1 MCQDFGNV
9 GNGHY
14 ASGYEVYALML
25 TLSSIGIPSVISKL
39 VSERIAIGDKKAAQ
53 RIFKVALTF
62 FTGLRTFTK
71 CIIICILR
79 LDSNTYFKCKRY
91 CNSS

>member
-1 MCQDFGNV
+1 MQEI
-9 GNGHY
+9 GHY

-62 FTGLRTFTK
+62 FTGLRTYTK
-71 CIIICILR
+71 YITICIFR
-79 LDSNTYFKCKRY
+79 MDCNTCT
-91 CNSS
+91 

>member
-1 MCQDFGNV
+1 
-9 GNGHY
+9 
-14 ASGYEVYALML
+14 ML

-62 FTGLRTFTK
+62 FTGLRTYTK
-71 CIIICILR
+71 YITICIFR
-79 LDSNTYFKCKRY
+79 MDCYTYT
-91 CNSS
+91 

>member
-1 MCQDFGNV
+1 
-9 GNGHY
+9 
-14 ASGYEVYALML
+14 ML

-53 RIFKVALTF
+53 RIFKVALIF
-62 FTGLRTFTK
+62 FTGLRTVIK
-71 CIIICILR
+71 CIIICIFR

>member
-1 MCQDFGNV
+1 
-9 GNGHY
+9 
-14 ASGYEVYALML
+14 ML

-62 FTGLRTFTK
+62 FTSLRTYTK
-71 CIIICILR
+71 CAVICIFR
-79 LDSNTYFKCKRY
+79 MDCNTCT
-91 CNSS
+91 

>member
-1 MCQDFGNV
+1 
-9 GNGHY
+9 
-14 ASGYEVYALML
+14 ML

-62 FTGLRTFTK
+62 FTGLRIYTK
-71 CIIICILR
+71 CDAICIFR
-79 LDSNTYFKCKRY
+79 LDCNTYT
-91 CNSS
+91 

>member
-1 MCQDFGNV
+1 
-9 GNGHY
+9 
-14 ASGYEVYALML
+14 ML

-62 FTGLRTFTK
+62 FTGLRTYTK
-71 CIIICILR
+71 CAVICILR
-79 LDSNTYFKCKRY
+79 MDCNTCT
-91 CNSS
+91 

>member
-1 MCQDFGNV
+1 
-9 GNGHY
+9 
-14 ASGYEVYALML
+14 ML

-62 FTGLRTFTK
+62 FTGLRTYTK
-71 CIIICILR
+71 CSVICIFR
-79 LDSNTYFKCKRY
+79 LDCYTYT
-91 CNSS
+91 

>member
-1 MCQDFGNV
+1 
-9 GNGHY
+9 
-14 ASGYEVYALML
+14 ML

-62 FTGLRTFTK
+62 FTGLRTYTK
-71 CIIICILR
+71 CATICIFR
-79 LDSNTYFKCKRY
+79 MDCNTYT
-91 CNSS
+91 

>member
-1 MCQDFGNV
+1 MYQDFGNV

-39 VSERIAIGDKKAAQ
+39 VSERIDRK
-53 RIFKVALTF
+53 
-62 FTGLRTFTK
+62 
-71 CIIICILR
+71 R
-79 LDSNTYFKCKRY
+79 LSRWT
-91 CNSS
+91 

>member
-1 MCQDFGNV
+1 
-9 GNGHY
+9 
-14 ASGYEVYALML
+14 ML

-62 FTGLRTFTK
+62 FTGLRTYTK
-71 CIIICILR
+71 CAAICILR
-79 LDSNTYFKCKRY
+79 MDCNTCT
-91 CNSS
+91 

>member
-1 MCQDFGNV
+1 
-9 GNGHY
+9 
-14 ASGYEVYALML
+14 ML

-62 FTGLRTFTK
+62 FTGLRTYTK
-71 CIIICILR
+71 CSAICIFR
-79 LDSNTYFKCKRY
+79 LDCYTYT
-91 CNSS
+91 

>member
-1 MCQDFGNV
+1 M
-9 GNGHY
+9 
-14 ASGYEVYALML
+14 YALML

-62 FTGLRTFTK
+62 FTGLRTYTK
-71 CIIICILR
+71 YITICIFR
-79 LDSNTYFKCKRY
+79 MDCNTCT
-91 CNSS
+91 

>member
-1 MCQDFGNV
+1 
-9 GNGHY
+9 
-14 ASGYEVYALML
+14 ML

-62 FTGLRTFTK
+62 FTGLRTYTK
-71 CIIICILR
+71 CAVICIFR
-79 LDSNTYFKCKRY
+79 MDCNTCKRY

>member
-1 MCQDFGNV
+1 MQEI
-9 GNGHY
+9 GHY

-62 FTGLRTFTK
+62 FTGLRTYTK
-71 CIIICILR
+71 CATICIFR
-79 LDSNTYFKCKRY
+79 LDCYTYT
-91 CNSS
+91 

>member
-1 MCQDFGNV
+1 
-9 GNGHY
+9 
-14 ASGYEVYALML
+14 ML

-62 FTGLRTFTK
+62 FTGFRTYTK
-71 CIIICILR
+71 YITICIFR
-79 LDSNTYFKCKRY
+79 MDCNTCT
-91 CNSS
+91 

>member
-1 MCQDFGNV
+1 MQET
-9 GNGHY
+9 GHY

-62 FTGLRTFTK
+62 FTGLRTYTK
-71 CIIICILR
+71 YITICIFR
-79 LDSNTYFKCKRY
+79 MDCNTCT
-91 CNSS
+91 

>member
-1 MCQDFGNV
+1 MQGT
-9 GNGHY
+9 GHY

-62 FTGLRTFTK
+62 FTGLRTYTK
-71 CIIICILR
+71 YITICIFR
-79 LDSNTYFKCKRY
+79 MDCNTCT
-91 CNSS
+91 

>member
-1 MCQDFGNV
+1 
-9 GNGHY
+9 
-14 ASGYEVYALML
+14 ML

-62 FTGLRTFTK
+62 FTGLRTYTK
-71 CIIICILR
+71 CVVICIFR
-79 LDSNTYFKCKRY
+79 MDCNTYT
-91 CNSS
+91 

>member
-1 MCQDFGNV
+1 
-9 GNGHY
+9 
-14 ASGYEVYALML
+14 ML

-62 FTGLRTFTK
+62 FTGLRIYIK
-71 CIIICILR
+71 CATICIFR
-79 LDSNTYFKCKRY
+79 LDFYTYT
-91 CNSS
+91 